1 MLLIIGECD
10 HRKILYKKKEKNNSK
25 EVVQGNLLEIFL
37 KLSKIT
43 NTIEWER
50 VKKLPKCF

>member
-10 HRKILYKKKEKNNSK
+10 LRKILYKKKEMNNSK
-25 EVVQGNLLEIFL
+25 EVPGDLLEISQ

-43 NTIEWER
+43 NTTEWER

>member
-10 HRKILYKKKEKNNSK
+10 LRKILYKKKEMNKSK
-25 EVVQGNLLEIFL
+25 EVVPGDLLGISQ
-37 KLSKIT
+37 KLSKTTNIT
-43 NTIEWER
+43 EWER